1 MDQNVTAYVTKNRDD
16 ILEDFRTFLR
26 QPSVSAQGVGI
37 RDCANLLGRFM
48 RTSGIETEIVEERDG
63 NPVLLGNVI
72 SKRSKRTLLFY
83 GHYDVQPAEPLED
96 WDSDPFQPEVKDGKV
111 IARGASDSKNNVM
124 ALVKTVEA
132 YQNVSG
138 DVPVNLKFLFE
149 GEEEI
154 GSPHFPRFVEE
165 NKSKLRSDADVCYDG
180 GLDENGRPEVV
191 LGVKGILYVELHSSG
206 PKVDL
211 HSSVAPLAP
220 NPAWRLLWAL
230 GTIKGVDERIKI
242 DGWYDRVHKPT
253 PTELELV
260 KKIPFDEEKIRS
272 EMGLSSF
279 LLERK
284 GLDALILLLYE
295 PTCNVCGFLTGYTAK
310 GSKTVLPSKAMA
322 KLDFRLVYDQDPD
335 ALFEKLKLHL
345 NKHNFGD
352 FDVIKLGTLEP
363 SKTPVDAPIARA
375 VIAAA
380 KEVFKSE
387 ASVSPTTAGSGP
399 DYLFTKR
406 LGLNSVWAG
415 CASSFSHAHAPNEF
429 ELVDDFFKGIEYAGT
444 IMENFART

>member
-1 MDQNVTAYVTKNRDD
+1 MDQNINAYVTKNRDN

-26 QPSVSAQGVGI
+26 QPSVSAQGIGI
-37 RDCANLLGRFM
+37 RDCANLLGQLM

-72 SKRSKRTLLFY
+72 SKGSMRTLLFY
-83 GHYDVQPAEPLED
+83 GHYDVQPAEPMEE
-96 WDSDPFQPEVKDGKV
+96 WDSGPFQAELRDGKV

-132 YQNVSG
+132 YRNITG
-138 DVPVNLKFLFE
+138 DVPVNLKFIFE

-154 GSPHFPRFVEE
+154 GSPHLPQFVEE
-165 NKSKLRSDADVCYDG
+165 NKSKLRADADVCYDG

-191 LGVKGILYVELHSSG
+191 LGVKGMLYVELHSTG

-211 HSSVAPLAP
+211 HSSLAPLTP
-220 NPAWRLLWAL
+220 NPAWRLIWAL
-230 GTIKGVDERIKI
+230 DTLKREDEKIMI
-242 DGWYDRVHKPT
+242 DGWYDRVNKPT
-253 PTELELV
+253 VAELELV
-260 KKIPFDEEKIRS
+260 KKIPFDEKKIKA

-279 LLERK
+279 LLERN
-284 GLDALILLLYE
+284 GIDALRLLLYE

-352 FDVIKLGTLEP
+352 FEVIKLGTLEP
-363 SKTPVDAPIARA
+363 SKTSADAPIARA

-387 ASVSPTTAGSGP
+387 ASVSPTSAGSGP

-415 CASSFSHAHAPNEF
+415 CASSFSRAHAPNEF
-429 ELVDDFFKGIEYAGT
+429 EQVDDFFKGIEYAGA
-444 IMENFART
+444 IMENFAHT